1 MHAHSYCYSRG
12 FCRVFETKT
21 EETQDAMGDPETQ
34 DAKGDPETQRSVALV
49 WNNQD
54 DDDIEDEEEEE
65 EEEEEEVLDVLE
77 WLDLRDDVEARGNTN
92 RPFSYTASGT
102 TTKRPNAHGGRLHS
116 AAAAAGPRSLQPRT
130 NQHQKFFNHIHAGP
144 LEEWEGMSDIGMSNS
159 VTTAIRESVRKHSV
173 GRIRNNEK
181 ADRATVEQAL
191 DPRTR
196 MALFKMLNRG
206 VFQDINGCIS
216 TGKEANVYHATKDN
230 GEELAIKVYKT
241 SILVFKDRERYVQG
255 DFRFRHGYCKHNP
268 RKMVKTWAEKEMRNL
283 LRLKA
288 AGIRCPTP
296 MLLRLHV
303 LVMEFIG
310 TNGWAAPRLKDAALS
325 EDKLRESYL
334 EVVIMMRTLYQK
346 CKLVH
351 GDLSEY
357 NILYHEGHLY
367 CIDVSQSVDLDHPR
381 ALDFL
386 REDCL
391 HVSDFFK
398 KNGVAVMSVRELF
411 DFVVDPSIM
420 DDDIDDYLE
429 KMQQK
434 IRTRGMQSSAEEEI
448 AEAVF
453 VQSFIPRTLDQV
465 KDFEKDIDRINSG
478 NNTEG
483 IYYQTITGLKE
494 DLSGVRLIP
503 AILENVNDQ
512 PSGETEGFFPDSI
525 SADQR
530 SRGGLDRDLE
540 NIITESEKSSS
551 SASED
556 EVASETE
563 DNQSSLGENQQ
574 VDRRTARKEHKKV
587 VKAEKREARKTKIP
601 KAVKKRKK
609 KVSKEKMRH

>member
-1 MHAHSYCYSRG
+1 
-12 FCRVFETKT
+12 
-21 EETQDAMGDPETQ
+21 
-34 DAKGDPETQRSVALV
+34 
-49 WNNQD
+49 
-54 DDDIEDEEEEE
+54 
-65 EEEEEEVLDVLE
+65 
-77 WLDLRDDVEARGNTN
+77 
-92 RPFSYTASGT
+92 
-102 TTKRPNAHGGRLHS
+102 
-116 AAAAAGPRSLQPRT
+116 
-130 NQHQKFFNHIHAGP
+130 
-144 LEEWEGMSDIGMSNS
+144 
-159 VTTAIRESVRKHSV
+159 
-173 GRIRNNEK
+173 
-181 ADRATVEQAL
+181 
-191 DPRTR
+191 
-196 MALFKMLNRG
+196 
-206 VFQDINGCIS
+206 
-216 TGKEANVYHATKDN
+216 
-230 GEELAIKVYKT
+230 
-241 SILVFKDRERYVQG
+241 
-255 DFRFRHGYCKHNP
+255 
-268 RKMVKTWAEKEMRNL
+268 
-283 LRLKA
+283 
-288 AGIRCPTP
+288 
-296 MLLRLHV
+296 
-303 LVMEFIG
+303 
-310 TNGWAAPRLKDAALS
+310 
-325 EDKLRESYL
+325 
-334 EVVIMMRTLYQK
+334 
-346 CKLVH
+346 
-351 GDLSEY
+351 
-357 NILYHEGHLY
+357 
-367 CIDVSQSVDLDHPR
+367 
-381 ALDFL
+381 
-386 REDCL
+386 
-391 HVSDFFK
+391 
-398 KNGVAVMSVRELF
+398 MSVRELF

-448 AEAVF
+448 AEAVV